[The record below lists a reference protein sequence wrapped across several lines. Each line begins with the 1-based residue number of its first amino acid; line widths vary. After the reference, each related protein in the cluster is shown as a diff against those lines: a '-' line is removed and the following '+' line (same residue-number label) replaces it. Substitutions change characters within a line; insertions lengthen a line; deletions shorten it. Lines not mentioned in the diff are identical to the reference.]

1 MQDCGSVFL
10 VPESVISP
18 TSKCFLVKLN
28 HPRSDA
34 PCLFLWISQSSQLLE
49 IQSTNEKCRSWLLGG
64 GVKTDGVMYIC
75 SPIDPLFFFVSIC
88 KRQTK
93 FISWDSLLSEAG
105 DSCSVF
111 SSIHNL
117 ESRLENI
124 CDKKCVGGMS
134 VYRYSESR
142 TLEWLSNRI
151 SAVSDA
157 LLISRN
163 HVLNSQLRLVVS
175 SSSSDHNGGGNED
188 SRVPEFT
195 SSSKEAQLLSTSQIP
210 QQACLNLAFQLQT
223 SRKDRT
229 KTSEDNSQDTNPCS
243 ADSEN
248 VDPFD
253 ESFEKLENSDN
264 CQPKED
270 YSSALKLNGPKMN
283 EPATKKAKIPK
294 GVQSITS
301 FFTKK

>member
-1 MQDCGSVFL
+1 
-10 VPESVISP
+10 
-18 TSKCFLVKLN
+18 
-28 HPRSDA
+28 
-34 PCLFLWISQSSQLLE
+34 
-49 IQSTNEKCRSWLLGG
+49 
-64 GVKTDGVMYIC
+64 
-75 SPIDPLFFFVSIC
+75 
-88 KRQTK
+88 
-93 FISWDSLLSEAG
+93 
-105 DSCSVF
+105 
-111 SSIHNL
+111 
-117 ESRLENI
+117 
-124 CDKKCVGGMS
+124 MS

-210 QQACLNLAFQLQT
+210 QQACLNLAFQLVADYVT
-223 SRKDRT
+223 PDISSKLREKIGL

-253 ESFEKLENSDN
+253 ESFEKLENSNN